1 MTLTSFSEWWASLSG
16 PEQFFWGIA
25 IITSVLFV
33 LQFLLSML
41 GMHDHGDFD
50 GHGHGGLMEDV
61 DGLNL
66 ISIRGILIGLMIFG
80 WTGVAA
86 IAGGQSLMI
95 AAAWALAGGIL
106 ALVGVAYFMRFF
118 LKMQDAGQNF
128 DLHNALNEI
137 GEVYLRIPPSQSGT
151 GKVHITFSNMYQE
164 IDAVTSNGSEIPTGA
179 KVKVVEITDDKLL
192 RVEPIS

>member
-1 MTLTSFSEWWASLSG
+1 MNIASFSEWWSGLSG

-25 IITSVLFV
+25 LVASTLFV

-41 GMHDHGDFD
+41 GMDAEADLD
-50 GHGHGGLMEDV
+50 GEGGLAGEV

-66 ISIRGILIGLMIFG
+66 VSFRGILAGLMIFG

-86 IAGGQSLMI
+86 IANGQNLIIS
-95 AAAWALAGGIL
+95 AAWALAGGIL

-118 LKMQDAGQNF
+118 LKMQDGGQNF

-137 GEVYLRIPPSQSGT
+137 GEVYLRIPPSQSGI

-164 IDAVTSNGSEIPTGA
+164 IDAITHSSSEIPTGA
-179 KVKVVEITDDKLL
+179 KVKVVEITNDKLL
-192 RVEPIS
+192 RVEPLA

>member
-1 MTLTSFSEWWASLSG
+1 MNLASFSEWWASLSG

-25 IITSVLFV
+25 LITSILFV

-41 GMHDHGDFD
+41 GMHGHSDID
-50 GHGHGGLMEDV
+50 GHGAMIEDV

-86 IAGGQSLMI
+86 IAGGQNLII

-118 LKMQDAGQNF
+118 LKMQDGGQSF
-128 DLHNALNEI
+128 DLNNALDEI
-137 GEVYLRIPPSQSGT
+137 GEVYLRIPPSRSGT

-164 IDAVTSNGSEIPTGA
+164 VDAVTNSGTEIPTGA
-179 KVKVVEITDDKLL
+179 KVKVVEITDDRLL
-192 RVEPIS
+192 RVEPLS